1 MLAQDL
7 EGELDAIARYKQ
19 RVIQAEE
26 KQEALV
32 SMQAQ
37 VEQRTA
43 AVELTLEELRLAHLG
58 VEQMALEMKDIE
70 SSPAVLPQS
79 ESVEDVDEAI

>member
-26 KQEALV
+26 KQEMAL
-32 SMQAQ
+32 AQ
-37 VEQRTA
+37 NLREILSVEQ
-43 AVELTLEELRLAHLG
+43 EHSMDLRKALG
-58 VEQMALEMKDIE
+58 R
-70 SSPAVLPQS
+70 
-79 ESVEDVDEAI
+79 